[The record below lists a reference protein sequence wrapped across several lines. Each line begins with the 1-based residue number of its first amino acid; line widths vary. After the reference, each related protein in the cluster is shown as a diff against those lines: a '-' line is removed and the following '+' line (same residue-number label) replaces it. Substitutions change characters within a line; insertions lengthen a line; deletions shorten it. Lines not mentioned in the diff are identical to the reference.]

1 MKDADKPRRG
11 PGQPPFEPTS
21 EQRLFVQMMAANGT
35 PQDVIARNLPLGRGQ
50 RGIAEKTLRKAF
62 REELDSGYADTLARM
77 GSTVVREGLK
87 GQGWAVRYWLD
98 RRGGPEWKPTEN
110 VLPPRRDLQN
120 PASTWGRRSE
130 NCPS

>member
-50 RGIAEKTLRKAF
+50 RGIAEKTLHKAF
-62 REELDSGYADTLARM
+62 REELEAATPIHSPA
-77 GSTVVREGLK
+77 
-87 GQGWAVRYWLD
+87 WA
-98 RRGGPEWKPTEN
+98 
-110 VLPPRRDLQN
+110 PRLFVK
-120 PASTWGRRSE
+120 A
-130 NCPS
+130 